1 MPVTG
6 IEKLAHLEDKIRLA
20 VEMCKTLR
28 QEKERLEEELDEARE
43 RLAVSNSE
51 NGRLKLRIDRLLSE
65 RNTTR
70 RRVEEMLH
78 EIATLEMEAE
88 SLKR

>member
-1 MPVTG
+1 MSVTG
-6 IEKLAHLEDKIRLA
+6 LEKLAHLEDKIRLA
-20 VEMCKTLR
+20 VEMCKTLK
-28 QEKERLEEELDEARE
+28 QEKERLEAELAQARE
-43 RLAVSNSE
+43 RLAASDSE
-51 NGRLKLRIDRLLSE
+51 NTRLQSQTERLLAE
-65 RNTTR
+65 REATR

>member
-1 MPVTG
+1 MSATG
-6 IEKLAHLEDKIRLA
+6 LEKLAHLEDKIRLA

-28 QEKERLEEELDEARE
+28 QEKEQLEAELARAHQ
-43 RLAVSNSE
+43 RLAASDAENS
-51 NGRLKLRIDRLLSE
+51 RLKSQIDRLLAE
-65 RNTTR
+65 RDSTR

-78 EIATLEMEAE
+78 EVATLEMEAE

>member
-1 MPVTG
+1 MSVTG
-6 IEKLAHLEDKIRLA
+6 LEKFEHLEDKIRLA
-20 VEMCKTLR
+20 VEMCKTLK
-28 QEKERLEEELDEARE
+28 QEKEQLEEELKRVNE
-43 RLAVSNSE
+43 RLAESNFE
-51 NGRLKLRIDRLLSE
+51 NSRLKSQIERLLTE
-65 RNTTR
+65 RDATR